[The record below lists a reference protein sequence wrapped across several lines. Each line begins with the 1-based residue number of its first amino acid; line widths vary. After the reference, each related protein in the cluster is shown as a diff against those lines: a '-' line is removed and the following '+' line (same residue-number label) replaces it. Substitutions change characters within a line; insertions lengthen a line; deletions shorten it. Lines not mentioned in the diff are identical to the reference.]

1 MELLFRLL
9 NPASDL
15 IERQPVLAFALG
27 AALVTVFLAVVLG
40 GADDSA
46 GQPPVGLFLT
56 RKFVRLVWA
65 LTLVGLLG
73 GAVTVLRSYV
83 DHTLAEFRHSHG
95 RITQVNFSAVR
106 TIWGG
111 EQTQDNLA
119 VSLGYNEEETERL
132 ESEDPTKPALLR
144 KRNVHVDV
152 PDNPFVS
159 ERHEI
164 TLRQNPRN
172 KGTAIYAGFETE
184 CRLVY
189 TLKNPVNR
197 AVNATLRF
205 PLPSERAIFNDL
217 EVKLNGNNVLE
228 HVQVTGGQLVLK
240 PDLAAGETF
249 TVEVA
254 FKSRGLDYWYFQVRE
269 AREIR
274 DFQLL
279 LHLPDLAK
287 VDLNYPEGCM
297 APMEITPTAD
307 GKGCT
312 LSYKLDHALSNKGM
326 GVAMPTQR
334 QPGATADAVL
344 AQTEKAW
351 VLLFA
356 AMLLGLT
363 LAQDAARAALGSVLI
378 GSTAALGYAF
388 IGDLSDT
395 ALGFWGAD
403 LIVLLPLL
411 AALGWLLARSVGGT
425 AGRMLAAELLVFG
438 LAFPCAAGFD
448 EVRETL
454 YLNLAAYVLLAVTA
468 WQLARRI
475 PMAKRDSVE

>member
-1 MELLFRLL
+1 M
-9 NPASDL
+9 
-15 IERQPVLAFALG
+15 
-27 AALVTVFLAVVLG
+27 
-40 GADDSA
+40 
-46 GQPPVGLFLT
+46 
-56 RKFVRLVWA
+56 
-65 LTLVGLLG
+65 
-73 GAVTVLRSYV
+73 
-83 DHTLAEFRHSHG
+83 
-95 RITQVNFSAVR
+95 
-106 TIWGG
+106 
-111 EQTQDNLA
+111 
-119 VSLGYNEEETERL
+119 
-132 ESEDPTKPALLR
+132 
-144 KRNVHVDV
+144 
-152 PDNPFVS
+152 
-159 ERHEI
+159 
-164 TLRQNPRN
+164 
-172 KGTAIYAGFETE
+172 
-184 CRLVY
+184 
-189 TLKNPVNR
+189 NR

>member
-1 MELLFRLL
+1 M
-9 NPASDL
+9 
-15 IERQPVLAFALG
+15 QG
-27 AALVTVFLAVVLG
+27 AA
-40 GADDSA
+40 S
-46 GQPPVGLFLT
+46 
-56 RKFVRLVWA
+56 
-65 LTLVGLLG
+65 
-73 GAVTVLRSYV
+73 LRPYV

-95 RITQVNFSAVR
+95 RVTQVNFAAVR

-111 EQTQDNLA
+111 EQTQGTLA
-119 VSLGYNEEETERL
+119 VALGYNEEQTERL

-172 KGTAIYAGFETE
+172 KGTAIYAGYETD
-184 CRLVY
+184 CRFVY

-197 AVNATLRF
+197 AVTAMLRF
-205 PLPSERAIFNDL
+205 PLPSDRAIFNDL
-217 EVKLNGNNVLE
+217 EVKLNGASVLD
-228 HVQVTGGQLVLK
+228 HLQVAGGQLLLQ
-240 PDLAAGETF
+240 PALAAGETV

-287 VDLNYPEGCM
+287 TDLNYPEGCM
-297 APMEITPTAD
+297 TPMDITPTAD

-312 LSYKLDHALSNKGM
+312 LTYRLNHALSNKGM
-326 GVAMPTQR
+326 GIAMPTQR

-363 LAQDAARAALGSVLI
+363 LGHDPSRAALGSVLI

-395 ALGFWGAD
+395 FIGFWGAY
-403 LIVLLPLL
+403 LVVLLPLL
-411 AALGWLLARSVGGT
+411 ALIGWLLTRTVTGS
-425 AGRMLAAELLVFG
+425 AGRLLAAELLLFG

-454 YLNLAAYVLLAVTA
+454 YLNLAAYLLLAATA
-468 WQLARRI
+468 WQLARRVGVAPI
-475 PMAKRDSVE
+475 PPAKTV